1 MFISKHERSY
11 RALNGHITVKQDIV
25 EKVGKIESVFINE
38 LINTIYVF
46 QEETRVAGL
55 ESYKKV
61 IE

>member
-1 MFISKHERSY
+1 MKGVTEL
-11 RALNGHITVKQDIV
+11 LNGHITVKQDIV
-25 EKVGKIESVFINE
+25 EKVGNIESIFINE
-38 LINTIYVF
+38 LINTNYAF